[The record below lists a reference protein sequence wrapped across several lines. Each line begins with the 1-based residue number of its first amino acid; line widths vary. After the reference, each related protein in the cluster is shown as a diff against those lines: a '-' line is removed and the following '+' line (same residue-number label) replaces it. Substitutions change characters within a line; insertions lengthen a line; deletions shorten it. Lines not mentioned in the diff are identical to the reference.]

1 LYCNNLLAVVNY
13 KAYTNGLFSTAQ
25 AQLQQCVKHACAQKQ
40 LHHLRVTLKKI
51 YALEHLLAHCY
62 TGFTCRDKRLDKL
75 YRRAGKIRKL
85 QLMALSLKK
94 TAAGKQGKK
103 LQADVAA
110 QLSGLIKRFVKRYT
124 GHTTRPFAKTRQIIK
139 DCLIT
144 PDGINTTAYLQWLRD
159 KISSMLVRANPGKS
173 NAHQIRILIKT
184 LKYNLPL
191 CTGSHATTR
200 AEEKRLSKQATLLG
214 NWHDAAQQAAL
225 LKKRMGKQGTG
236 QGTLTELNRLYRLNR
251 HNSQVLLS
259 KFLQQSA
266 IG

>member
-1 LYCNNLLAVVNY
+1 
-13 KAYTNGLFSTAQ
+13 
-25 AQLQQCVKHACAQKQ
+25 
-40 LHHLRVTLKKI
+40 
-51 YALEHLLAHCY
+51 
-62 TGFTCRDKRLDKL
+62 
-75 YRRAGKIRKL
+75 
-85 QLMALSLKK
+85 MALSLKK

-110 QLSGLIKRFVKRYT
+110 QLSVLVKRFVKRYT
-124 GHTTRPFAKTRQIIK
+124 GHTTRPFVKTKQIIEGY
-139 DCLIT
+139 LIK
-144 PDGINTTAYLQWLRD
+144 PDGINTGAYLQWLRD
-159 KISSMLVRANPGKS
+159 KVNSMLARTNPGKN
-173 NAHQIRILIKT
+173 NAHQLRILIKT

-191 CTGSHATTR
+191 CTGSHTTTR

-251 HNSQVLLS
+251 HNSNMLLS